1 MCVSVFAVYLCI
13 TVCICTRLQL
23 GELEERYEEC
33 VSLLYEKQNEIKTL
47 RKKAA
52 PSVIHQHYGTSP
64 FFMPEGSL
72 ALELEKSQ
80 TEESCPEDYKAK
92 NRRSVPSQSKGDLY
106 PSTELDS

>member
-1 MCVSVFAVYLCI
+1 MLKSSICI
-13 TVCICTRLQL
+13 QL
-23 GELEERYEEC
+23 GDLEERYEEC
-33 VSLLYEKQNEIKTL
+33 VSLLYERQAELKSL

-80 TEESCPEDYKAK
+80 TEENAPEDYKAK
-92 NRRSVPSQSKGDLY
+92 NRRWVVFSAFS
-106 PSTELDS
+106 